1 MGRYAEAET
10 VYREVLDVPEPSRL
24 IPNLLAER
32 ASRRKALRREAYN
45 RLLTF
50 VLLTHHWLISR
61 NFASSHILFRLRA
74 WCQDLTNPGTR
85 GSHV

>member
-50 VLLTHHWLISR
+50 VLLTHH
-61 NFASSHILFRLRA
+61 
-74 WCQDLTNPGTR
+74 
-85 GSHV
+85 